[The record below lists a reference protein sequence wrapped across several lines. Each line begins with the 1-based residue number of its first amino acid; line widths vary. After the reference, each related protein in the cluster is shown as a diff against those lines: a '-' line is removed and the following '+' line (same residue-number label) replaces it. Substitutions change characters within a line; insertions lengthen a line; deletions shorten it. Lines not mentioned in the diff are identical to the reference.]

1 MSVFKLIDCDF
12 GVTIKG
18 VSYDFVHVQG
28 LTLEDNEKVRLIRGG
43 NAGNKTG
50 ISYAEGVREAKVLT
64 VTVIGMD
71 TPIYTLLRD
80 AFKNR
85 ERVECYTISRTDG
98 SSKIAK
104 NSVLS
109 QMPQQLTIDETAESM
124 NVALIFETFDIEE
137 KHKT

>member
-12 GVTIKG
+12 GVTYKG

-28 LTLEDNEKVRLIRGG
+28 LTLEDNEKTKLIRGG

-50 ISYAEGVREAKVLT
+50 LIYREGVREAKVFT

-71 TPIYTLLRD
+71 TPIYNLLRE
-80 AFKNR
+80 AYNNR
-85 ERVECYTISRTDG
+85 ERVEPYCISRTDG
-98 SSKIAK
+98 SSKIGRNAI
-104 NSVLS
+104 LS

-124 NVALIFETFDIEE
+124 NVALIFETFDVEE